1 MVPDEPLRQG
11 GRSAEV
17 GERVSV
23 GVSIPAVA
31 AACRDCPQAVKVQ
44 QLVLADNDT
53 SLASEEYRF
62 RQMHL
67 ASVSNFPRGTTK
79 YKKGGD
85 AHLMSTHG
93 ESGVVASNS
102 HACSALLPSPNP
114 ITQIAELLYCG

>member
-1 MVPDEPLRQG
+1 MVPDKPLRQG

-31 AACRDCPQAVKVQ
+31 TACRECPQAVKVQ
-44 QLVLADNDT
+44 QLVLADNDI
-53 SLASEEYRF
+53 SLASEKYRF

-67 ASVSNFPRGTTK
+67 ASVSNFPWGTTK
-79 YKKGGD
+79 YKEGGD

-93 ESGVVASNS
+93 KSGVVTSNS

-114 ITQIAELLYCG
+114 ITQIPGLLHCG